1 MYRFIRDEFIDNLI
15 HGHCWEFLDENEVP
29 LYEYAFQTRDFF
41 AIEFLVHYDSGLISN
56 FPNIL
61 KKNIWFLKSSR
72 GQHIIQNIK
81 VFPIVDIDSVRLIIA
96 VMGRRDSYQR
106 YLKFHME
113 LLYNGYHIPCLSTP
127 EEKNAREQFRQCRN
141 TIVRLLA
148 LKQRRIPSMVHL
160 DRFLVRELA
169 VQVYITRYHWPLK
182 PPEKE
187 YPFISR
193 FLILTLILWCIIHVA
208 QRA

>member
-1 MYRFIRDEFIDNLI
+1 MRDEFIHYVYDNHI
-15 HGHCWEFLDENEVP
+15 FEYLDENGIA
-29 LYEYAFQTRDFF
+29 LHEYAFQTRDFF
-41 AIEFLVHYDSGLISN
+41 AIEWLICRDCGLISN
-56 FPNIL
+56 FASIL
-61 KKNIWFLKSSR
+61 KNNIWFLKSVQ
-72 GQHIIQNIK
+72 GQTILRNIV

-96 VMGRRDSYQR
+96 VMGRRASYQR

-113 LLYNGYHIPCLSTP
+113 LIYNGYHIPRLSTS
-127 EEKNAREQFRQCRN
+127 EEKNARQQFLQCRN

-148 LKQRRIPSMVHL
+148 LKRRRIPSMVHL

-208 QRA
+208 QRT